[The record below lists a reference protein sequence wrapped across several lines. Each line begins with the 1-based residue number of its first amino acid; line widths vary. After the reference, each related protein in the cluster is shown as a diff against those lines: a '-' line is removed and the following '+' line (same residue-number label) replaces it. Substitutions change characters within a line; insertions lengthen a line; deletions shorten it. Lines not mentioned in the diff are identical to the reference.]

1 MYGGGGH
8 NFLCQLLINVLNAQ
22 QGYNFKEILA
32 YDSVCSVENLV
43 ELLKRWNCDICETG
57 KNRGGPTK
65 WYPLLQ
71 FVKL

>member
-43 ELLKRWNCDICETG
+43 ELLKR
-57 KNRGGPTK
+57 
-65 WYPLLQ
+65 
-71 FVKL
+71 